1 MSKLFSIIIPTYKG
15 SDSLPIALA
24 CLEKQTFKDFEVIV
38 SDDNGK
44 DSDEQIK
51 TQKVI
56 DTFKD
61 KLNIKYLINKHV
73 NGSYARNQ
81 GLQNAEG
88 KYICFLDDDDFYL
101 DSCLEEMKKTFELNK
116 DISFIFSNVVIILK
130 EGVSRIV
137 KCNDIDSK
145 SLLFYKKEIGTG
157 SNIFF
162 RREVYDNDGG
172 FDDSYLRLQ
181 DIEFVAKKLAKYKS
195 ISLDKSLVVKYYNS
209 NDNFPNFDRNIKMCE
224 KLRDDVYKLGIINK
238 EEYVELRNNQLLN
251 ILKDMIVKNSLK
263 DDVKRVYKMIDNIH
277 FMVKASYYAYLL
289 SPKLFNII
297 FKVIFPSTKE
307 NNDSNVNELI
317 KYRKKLE
324 ESYKWE
330 FVF

>member
-15 SDSLPIALA
+15 SDSLPIALV

-51 TQKVI
+51 TLKVI
-56 DTFKD
+56 EAFKD
-61 KLNIKYLINKHV
+61 RLNIKYLINKHV

-88 KYICFLDDDDFYL
+88 QYICFLDDDDFYL
-101 DSCLEEMKKTFELNK
+101 DSYLGEMKKTFELNK

-137 KCNDIDSK
+137 RCNDIDSK

-157 SNIFF
+157 SNICF
-162 RREVYDNDGG
+162 RRDVYDADGG

-195 ISLDKSLVVKYYNS
+195 ISLDKSLVVKFYNS
-209 NDNFPNFDRNIKMCE
+209 NDNFPNFDRNINMCE
-224 KLRDDVYKLGIINK
+224 KLRDDVFKLGIINK
-238 EEYVELRNNQLLN
+238 EEYVELRDNQLLN

-263 DDVKRVYKMIDNIH
+263 DDIKRVYKMIDNIP
-277 FMVKASYYAYLL
+277 FMVRASYFTYLL
-289 SPKLFNII
+289 SPKLFNCI

-307 NNDSNVNELI
+307 SNDSDVNELI
-317 KYRKKLE
+317 EYRKKLE
-324 ESYKWE
+324 ESYK
-330 FVF
+330 

>member
-324 ESYKWE
+324 ESYK
-330 FVF
+330 

>member
-15 SDSLPIALA
+15 SDSLPIALS
-24 CLEKQTFKDFEVIV
+24 CLVNQIFKDFEVIV

-44 DSDEQIK
+44 DSDNQLK

-56 DTFKD
+56 EYFKD
-61 KLNIKYLINKHV
+61 KLTIKYLINKHV

-81 GLQNAEG
+81 GLKNAEG

-101 DSCLEEMKKTFELNK
+101 ENYLEEINNTFQSKKYAY
-116 DISFIFSNVVIILK
+116 FIFSNVVIILK

-157 SNIFF
+157 SNICFK
-162 RREVYDNDGG
+162 REVYDNDGG

-181 DIEFVAKKLAKYKS
+181 DIEFVAKKIAKYKS
-195 ISLDKSLVVKYYNS
+195 VSLDKELIVKYYNS

-224 KLRDDVYKLGIINK
+224 KLRDDVFDLGIIDK
-238 EEYVELRNNQLLN
+238 EEYNDLKENQLLN
-251 ILKDMIVKNSLK
+251 ILKDMIVKNSTK
-263 DDVKRVYKMIDNIH
+263 EGVKRVYKMIDNIP
-277 FMVKASYYAYLL
+277 FMVKASYYTYLL
-289 SPKLFNII
+289 SPKVFNKI

-307 NNDSNVNELI
+307 NNDSNVDELI
-317 KYRKKLE
+317 EYRKKLE
-324 ESYKWE
+324 ESCK
-330 FVF
+330 

>member
-24 CLEKQTFKDFEVIV
+24 CLVKQTFKDFEVIV

-44 DSDEQIK
+44 GSDEQIK
-51 TQKVI
+51 TSKVI
-56 DTFKD
+56 DSFKD

-88 KYICFLDDDDFYL
+88 KYNCFLDDDDFYL
-101 DSCLEEMKKTFELNK
+101 DSYLDEMKKTFELNK

-130 EGVSRIV
+130 EGIGRIV
-137 KCNDIDSK
+137 KCNNIDSK

-157 SNIFF
+157 SNICF
-162 RREVYDNDGG
+162 RREVYDTDGG

-209 NDNFPNFDRNIKMCE
+209 NDNFPNFDRNIMMCE

-238 EEYVELRNNQLLN
+238 EEYAELRDNQLLN
-251 ILKDMIVKNSLK
+251 ILKDMIVKNFLK
-263 DDVKRVYKMIDNIH
+263 DDVRRVYKMIDNSP
-277 FMVKASYYAYLL
+277 FMVKCSYFTYLL
-289 SPKLFNII
+289 SPKLFNTI

-307 NNDSNVNELI
+307 NNDSDVNELI
-317 KYRKKLE
+317 EYRKKLE
-324 ESYKWE
+324 ESYK
-330 FVF
+330 

>member
-15 SDSLPIALA
+15 SDSLPIALS
-24 CLEKQTFKDFEVIV
+24 CLVNQTFKDFEVIV

-44 DSDEQIK
+44 DSDNQLK

-56 DTFKD
+56 EYFKD
-61 KLNIKYLINKHV
+61 KLTIKYLINKHV

-81 GLQNAEG
+81 GLKNAEG

-101 DSCLEEMKKTFELNK
+101 ENYLEEINNTFQSKKYAY
-116 DISFIFSNVVIILK
+116 FIFSNVVIILK

-157 SNIFF
+157 SNICFK
-162 RREVYDNDGG
+162 REVYDNDGG

-181 DIEFVAKKLAKYKS
+181 DIEFVAKKIAKYKS
-195 ISLDKSLVVKYYNS
+195 VSLDKELIVKYYNS

-224 KLRDDVYKLGIINK
+224 KLRDDVFDLGIIDK
-238 EEYVELRNNQLLN
+238 EEYNDLKENQLLN
-251 ILKDMIVKNSLK
+251 ILKDMIVKNSTK
-263 DDVKRVYKMIDNIH
+263 EGVKRVYKMIDNIP
-277 FMVKASYYAYLL
+277 FMVKASYYTYLL
-289 SPKLFNII
+289 SPKVFNKI

-307 NNDSNVNELI
+307 NNDSNVDELI
-317 KYRKKLE
+317 EYRKKLE
-324 ESYKWE
+324 ESCK
-330 FVF
+330 

>member
-15 SDSLPIALA
+15 SDSLPISLS
-24 CLEKQTFKDFEVIV
+24 CLVNQTFKDFEVIV

-44 DSDEQIK
+44 DSDNQLK

-56 DTFKD
+56 EYFKD
-61 KLNIKYLINKHV
+61 KLTIKYLINKHV

-88 KYICFLDDDDFYL
+88 QYICFLDDDDFYL
-101 DSCLEEMKKTFELNK
+101 DSYLGEINKTFELNK
-116 DISFIFSNVVIILK
+116 DAYFIFSNVVIILK

-157 SNIFF
+157 SNICFK
-162 RREVYDNDGG
+162 REAYDNDGG

-195 ISLDKSLVVKYYNS
+195 VSLDKELVVKYYNS

-224 KLRDDVYKLGIINK
+224 KLRDDVYSLGIINK
-238 EEYVELRNNQLLN
+238 KEYDELKDNQLLN
-251 ILKDMIVKNSLK
+251 ILKDMIVKNSFK
-263 DDVKRVYKMIDNIH
+263 DDVKRVYKMIDNIP
-277 FMVKASYYAYLL
+277 FMVRASYFTYLL
-289 SPKLFNII
+289 SPKLFNCI
-297 FKVIFPSTKE
+297 FKVIFHSTKE
-307 NNDSNVNELI
+307 SNDSDVNELI
-317 KYRKKLE
+317 EYRKKLE
-324 ESYKWE
+324 ESYK
-330 FVF
+330 